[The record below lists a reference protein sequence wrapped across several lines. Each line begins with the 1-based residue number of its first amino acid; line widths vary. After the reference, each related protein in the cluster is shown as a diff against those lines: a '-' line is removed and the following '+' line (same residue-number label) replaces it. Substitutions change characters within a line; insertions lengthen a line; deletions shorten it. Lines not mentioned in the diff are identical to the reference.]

1 MEKRISIT
9 GVTFEELTLA
19 LGLCYKMFFE
29 SHRKEC
35 RGVTA
40 YNVLR
45 FPASQE
51 SASEDIE
58 ELHLYS
64 SYQPTENALN
74 LPNVISEGT
83 LASLI
88 WDYLKKFEKAD
99 LDTDGSL
106 GRGWSILAGS
116 PLYGDSRLND
126 RPNIVVR
133 FTTMVY
139 GK

>member
-1 MEKRISIT
+1 
-9 GVTFEELTLA
+9 
-19 LGLCYKMFFE
+19 MFFD
-29 SHRKEC
+29 SKRKEC
-35 RGVTA
+35 QGVTA

-45 FPASQE
+45 FPATKE
-51 SASEDIE
+51 SASEDVE

-64 SYQPTENALN
+64 HYQQKENTLN

-88 WDYLKKFEKAD
+88 WDYLKKFEKAN

-106 GRGWSILAGS
+106 GRGWSILAGN
-116 PLYGDSRLND
+116 PLYGDSRLDD
-126 RPNIVVR
+126 RPDIVVR